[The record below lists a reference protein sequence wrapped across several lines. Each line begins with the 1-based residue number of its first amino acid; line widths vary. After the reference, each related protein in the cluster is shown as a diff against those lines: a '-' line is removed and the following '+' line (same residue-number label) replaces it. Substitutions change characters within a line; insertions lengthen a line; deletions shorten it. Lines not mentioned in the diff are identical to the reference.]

1 MHEHWPGWANM
12 MRARV
17 ESRIAEIDGLQ
28 KLMGDRRLILAKI
41 VVATSRRRR
50 GAT

>member
-1 MHEHWPGWANM
+1 

-28 KLMGDRRLILAKI
+28 KLMGDRRLILAKLFA
-41 VVATSRRRR
+41 ATRRRR